1 MMVGSVLLGAGMS
14 LLEPWMLA
22 PSESLRR
29 SALTYQGGGITSGEG
44 ENVGAGDCARA
55 GSLDSREQP

>member
-1 MMVGSVLLGAGMS
+1 
-14 LLEPWMLA
+14 MLA